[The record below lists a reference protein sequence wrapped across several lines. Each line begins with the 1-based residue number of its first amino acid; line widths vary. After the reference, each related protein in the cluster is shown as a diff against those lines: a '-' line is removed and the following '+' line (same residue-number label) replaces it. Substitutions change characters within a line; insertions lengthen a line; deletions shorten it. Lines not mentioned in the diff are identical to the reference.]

1 MSHQNRWLL
10 GHLLSSTAIVGASAL
25 GLTLAASANKA
36 FAACDIANP
45 TEGQTVT
52 CSGADATGVYAADGE
67 RNITVNLEAGASI
80 TPPAATTPIDLNGSS
95 SVNLGEGSSVLGD
108 NTHGIAFT
116 DSDLYSNGL
125 STITLNGADVS
136 SNDFVG
142 IEVDLT
148 AKSGGMLAMNGY
160 SFTGDSFS
168 LSSTGSDVYGL
179 YHGALIQAGVK
190 VG

>member
-52 CSGADATGVYAADGE
+52 CSAGDNTGVYAADGE

-80 TPPAATTPIDLNGSS
+80 TPPASTTPIDLNGSS
-95 SVNLGEGSSVLGD
+95 SVNDASISAGKGGGLVGFSSAFSVSYEGRKAD
-108 NTHGIAFT
+108 YFT
-116 DSDLYSNGL
+116 DFQTNPNGSIAL
-125 STITLNGADVS
+125 SEAGAI
-136 SNDFVG
+136 N
-142 IEVDLT
+142 L
-148 AKSGGMLAMNGY
+148 
-160 SFTGDSFS
+160 S
-168 LSSTGSDVYGL
+168 LSNTEVTGVDY
-179 YHGALIQAGVK
+179 AAGI
-190 VG
+190 